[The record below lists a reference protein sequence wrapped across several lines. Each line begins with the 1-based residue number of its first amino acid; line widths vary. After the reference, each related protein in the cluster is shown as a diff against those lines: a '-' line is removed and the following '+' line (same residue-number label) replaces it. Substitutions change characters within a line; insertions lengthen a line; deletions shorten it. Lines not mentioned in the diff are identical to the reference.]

1 MALSSKVSN
10 KALIIALEFKYFSK
24 IIVWKRNK
32 PGLVI
37 KHSVRSQDFGE
48 DVLSNVG
55 VHRRKR
61 VVEQVELRLA
71 VDRFGIITKN
81 TPTKITTKLCEVGSC
96 FENLSRTNSSGFV
109 LDWQKKRNLFWRSYL

>member
-1 MALSSKVSN
+1 M
-10 KALIIALEFKYFSK
+10 
-24 IIVWKRNK
+24 VWKRNK

-37 KHSVRSQDFGE
+37 KHSVRSQDFRE
-48 DVLSNVG
+48 DVLSNMG

-81 TPTKITTKLCEVGSC
+81 TLTKITTK
-96 FENLSRTNSSGFV
+96 
-109 LDWQKKRNLFWRSYL
+109 